1 MTRLLIVMIVLG
13 AAVVPARSQ
22 SAAATPDPQVS
33 ALQAQIEL
41 LQKQKEYE
49 KLQSDIQEQR
59 LKSLL
64 DVTRNGAKPPENQ
77 TTYKPEERPS
87 AEVSALSYD
96 ALNEL
101 SQQIVRQITAVTGR
115 YSAIV
120 VYNDNDFLTLAKY
133 RLYRHQSDIAL
144 ANYKKLKDDLAAA
157 AGKAGVVDCDN
168 AANSSDARCQGGRR
182 GMWSL
187 PEMGTKAAGGVSA
200 LQSLFAAPAIATSL
214 TGSVAD
220 LMAMFRSET
229 IITPSRDTVDQ
240 SSLATAMGSALLANN
255 RDMKILVPAA
265 FLPEYDLDVEGR
277 ESILMRVSDV
287 NQAYADISDFL
298 SNTGDLAPLEK
309 KHLQDIINRAE
320 ALRAT
325 LQGLSIGA
333 ERIGGQT
340 RGEVA
345 QVPSAVQ
352 STPSSSSAPYSDLRS
367 LIRAEKIERFL
378 RQGGKAIGDPNG
390 PKVGILKVSPIASG
404 GSRRETRNLIFGN
417 KIRYSGALTFQVQV
431 FDVDGTLRSSDVFS
445 GYTGF
450 RKFEPIKK

>member
-1 MTRLLIVMIVLG
+1 MVAACATSSGLARSKFGDPLPRHTPVHFGQRKCYLCAEIERVIPNKDRGNFPMTRLLIVMIVLG
-13 AAVVPARSQ
+13 AAVVPASSQ

-49 KLQSDIQEQR
+49 KLQSDLQEQR

-168 AANSSDARCQGGRR
+168 AANSSDPRCQGGRR

-298 SNTGDLAPLEK
+298 SNTGDLAPLRKETPPG
-309 KHLQDIINRAE
+309 HYQAGRSPARDPAGAVHRRRTDRRADTRRSCSGSVCSAIHAE
-320 ALRAT
+320 QFISSLLRPPFT
-325 LQGLSIGA
+325 YQG
-333 ERIGGQT
+333 
-340 RGEVA
+340 GEDRA
-345 QVPSAVQ
+345 VPASG
-352 STPSSSSAPYSDLRS
+352 
-367 LIRAEKIERFL
+367 
-378 RQGGKAIGDPNG
+378 RQGH
-390 PKVGILKVSPIASG
+390 
-404 GSRRETRNLIFGN
+404 R
-417 KIRYSGALTFQVQV
+417 
-431 FDVDGTLRSSDVFS
+431 
-445 GYTGF
+445 
-450 RKFEPIKK
+450 